1 MTTEKHELRAAIFS
15 AACLCMVCAAAG
27 EFAFPGAV
35 GFGVQTPGGH
45 DGSIIKV
52 TNLNSD
58 GPGSLRTALA
68 VKGRRIVVFEVGGII
83 DLNSTVLVIS
93 EPFIT
98 ITGQTAP
105 SPGISIIRGGI
116 IIQDTHDVVI
126 RHIRIRTGDAGH
138 PKRSGFEPDGLA
150 TDNAYNIVVD
160 QCSFAWAVDENL
172 SASGPR
178 HDGPEKTSRNVTF
191 SNCIIAEGLDDSSH
205 AKGRHSKGSL
215 IHDYCTNIA
224 VIGNLYAHNVDR
236 NPYFKAFTTGVVVNN
251 LIYNPGRT
259 AIKVNWPQG
268 EWRDQPVKPANAR
281 IAVVGNVMIAGADT
295 KDNLALV
302 ASKGDVYMADNIA
315 YKADGKQGPLKSGA
329 VNLLEEKPVWPDN
342 LKPLPADKVIEHVL
356 TNAGA
361 RPTDRDEVDRRIIRQ
376 FKQRKGRII
385 DSQEQVGGYPKP
397 ILTRRKLDI
406 SRWRCR
412 KLAGQTHFG
421 SRMQEVVLHFRQV
434 QFLN

>member
-1 MTTEKHELRAAIFS
+1 MRTEKHTLRAAIFS
-15 AACLCMVCAAAG
+15 AACLCMVCTAAG
-27 EFAFPGAV
+27 KLAFPGAA

-45 DGSIIKV
+45 DGRIIKV
-52 TNLNSD
+52 TNLNSE
-58 GPGSLRTALA
+58 GPGSLRAALA

-83 DLNSTVLVIS
+83 DLDSTILRIS

-98 ITGQTAP
+98 IAGQTAP

-116 IIQDTHDVVI
+116 IIEDTHDVVV
-126 RHIRIRTGDAGH
+126 RHIRIRTGDASH

-150 TDNAYNIVVD
+150 TDNAYNVVVD

-178 HDGPEKTSRNVTF
+178 HEGPQATSRNITF
-191 SNCIIAEGLDDSSH
+191 SNCIIAEGLNDSSH
-205 AKGRHSKGSL
+205 GKGRHSKGSL

-259 AIKVNWPQG
+259 AIKVSWSQG

-295 KDNLALV
+295 KEDLALV
-302 ASKGDVYMADNIA
+302 ASRGDVYMADNIA
-315 YKADGKQGPLKSGA
+315 YKADGKPGPLKYGA

-342 LKPLPADKVIEHVL
+342 LKPLPADKVIEHTL

-361 RPTDRDEVDRRIIRQ
+361 RPADRDEVDRRIIRQ

-406 SRWRCR
+406 PDGDIESW
-412 KLAGQTHFG
+412 LAKHA
-421 SRMQEVVLHFRQV
+421 SAVECKR
-434 QFLN
+434 